1 MRLTRLVPIMVITG
15 VAALVFSVAARA
27 QTTDPYVGTWTL
39 DVAKSTYKPGP
50 APKSTTVVVEA
61 AGKGLKVSVDAVGAD
76 GTPMKWGYTT
86 MRDGKDA
93 PVTGNPNYDAVA
105 LTQSTPTTATA
116 IYKKAGKVVIIEQV
130 QRLGGRENA
139 HPHQHRNGS
148 QRAGRQ
154 QRVRVHEEVDRGCRG
169 ANVAL
174 WHLTS

>member
-76 GTPMKWGYTT
+76 GTPMKWGYTS

-116 IYKKAGKVVIIEQV
+116 IYKKAGKVVITSKSSV
-130 QRLGGRENA
+130 SADGKTLT
-139 HPHQHRNGS
+139 
-148 QRAGRQ
+148 
-154 QRVRVHEEVDRGCRG
+154 
-169 ANVAL
+169 
-174 WHLTS
+174 LTSTGTDPKGQAVNNVSVYTKK